1 MQQVL
6 RLSGKSGQAPGFSL
20 VEIMIVV
27 VIIGLLAAIA
37 IPAFLN
43 SRNRSQAT
51 AIANNFRVYSQAF
64 EVFATDTGN
73 WPPDSNP
80 GGIPTG
86 MEDSLRSWNEPTP
99 VGGQWDWD
107 RGVLGIQAGVT
118 LINSTA
124 SNGMLER
131 IDRILD
137 DGNLSTGRFQRLGS
151 GVTLIL
157 EP

>member
-1 MQQVL
+1 MV
-6 RLSGKSGQAPGFSL
+6 
-20 VEIMIVV
+20 VV

-37 IPAFLN
+37 IPAFLS
-43 SRNRSQAT
+43 SRTRSQAT
-51 AIANNFRVYSQAF
+51 ALANNFRVYSQAF
-64 EVFATDTGN
+64 EVFATDTGK

-107 RGVLGIQAGVT
+107 RGVLGINAGVT

-124 SNGMLER
+124 SNAVLER
-131 IDRILD
+131 IDEILD
-137 DGNLSTGRFQRLGS
+137 DGNLSTGRFQKLGN